1 MSRAL
6 QMSRAYLSLTKPGIV
21 LGNLISVTGGFL
33 LATHGQVDWKQGAL
47 VASGVSLIVASGCT
61 VNNVIDRDIDRL
73 MLRTRRRPMASGAV
87 AIPAA
92 LGYAAL
98 LLLAGTG
105 VLYAATQRLL
115 PLMLVLLGYA
125 VYAGL
130 YTLRLKRQS
139 VHGTL
144 IGSISGAMP
153 PVVGYCAVQGS
164 FDLTSLMLLVM
175 FSLWQMP
182 HSYAIA
188 IFRDADY
195 RAAAIPVLPLVRG
208 YATAKRHIILYIIA
222 FMIASLSL
230 GALGAGSLYT
240 LSMLVAGTAWLAI
253 AIAGLTARD
262 DTRWARQVFITS
274 IAVVTVMSTAMSL
287 HAI

>member
-1 MSRAL
+1 
-6 QMSRAYLSLTKPGIV
+6 MSRAYLSLTKPGIV

-98 LLLAGTG
+98 LLLVGVG
-105 VLYAATQRLL
+105 VLYTATQRLL

-125 VYAGL
+125 VYVGL
-130 YTLRLKRQS
+130 YTLCLKRQS

-153 PVVGYCAVQGS
+153 PVVGYCAVQGG
-164 FDLTSLMLLVM
+164 FDVTALMLLVM

-195 RAAAIPVLPLVRG
+195 RAAAIPVLPMVRG

-230 GALGAGSLYT
+230 GALGAGGLYM
-240 LSMLVAGTAWLAI
+240 LSMLVAGAGWLAV
-253 AIAGLTARD
+253 AIAGLTTRD
-262 DTRWARQVFITS
+262 DTRWARKVFITS